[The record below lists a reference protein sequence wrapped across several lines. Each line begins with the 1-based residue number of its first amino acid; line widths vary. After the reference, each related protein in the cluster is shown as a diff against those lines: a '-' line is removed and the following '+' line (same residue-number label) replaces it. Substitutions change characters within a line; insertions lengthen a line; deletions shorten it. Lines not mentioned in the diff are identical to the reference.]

1 MKAPGHPL
9 GRSLFLL
16 ALLGAMAAAPA
27 RAVVKAETDPETGLI
42 KAPGWEAVKAQC
54 GVCHSHQLV
63 TAQRGDAAFW
73 TGLIRW
79 MQATQNLWTLPEP
92 LEGEIVSYL
101 ATHYNETDW
110 GRRPSCRRRCSRA
123 ASAPLGRP
131 RPPK

>member
-1 MKAPGHPL
+1 MKAPRHPL
-9 GRSLFLL
+9 GRALFLL
-16 ALLGAMAAAPA
+16 ALFGAIAAAPA
-27 RAVVKAETDPETGLI
+27 WAETDPESGLI

-54 GVCHSHQLV
+54 GVCHSHKLV

-79 MQATQNLWTLPEP
+79 MQATQNLWALPEP

-110 GRRPSCRRRCSRA
+110 GRRPQLPPTLLPGSERTPGEA
-123 ASAPLGRP
+123 AAP
-131 RPPK
+131 

>member
-1 MKAPGHPL
+1 MKAPRLALRRAPG
-9 GRSLFLL
+9 GALL
-16 ALLGAMAAAPA
+16 AAALVAAMAAAPA
-27 RAVVKAETDPETGLI
+27 RAETDPESGLI

-79 MQATQNLWTLPEP
+79 MQATQNLWALPEP

-110 GRRPSCRRRCSRA
+110 GRRPQLPPTLLPGGERTLGEA
-123 ASAPLGRP
+123 AAP
-131 RPPK
+131 

>member
-1 MKAPGHPL
+1 VKVPRHVPRRAL
-9 GRSLFLL
+9 LLL
-16 ALLGAMAAAPA
+16 ALFGTLAAAPA
-27 RAVVKAETDPETGLI
+27 RAETDPETGLI

-54 GVCHSHQLV
+54 GVCHSHKLV

-92 LEGEIVSYL
+92 LEGGIVSYL

-110 GRRPSCRRRCSRA
+110 GRRPQLPPPLLPGSERTPGEA
-123 ASAPLGRP
+123 AAP
-131 RPPK
+131 

>member
-1 MKAPGHPL
+1 MKAPRHAI
-9 GRSLFLL
+9 GRALFLL
-16 ALLGAMAAAPA
+16 ALFGAIAAAPA
-27 RAVVKAETDPETGLI
+27 WAETDPESGLI

-54 GVCHSHQLV
+54 GVCHSHKLV

-79 MQATQNLWTLPEP
+79 MQATQNLWALPEP

-110 GRRPSCRRRCSRA
+110 GRRPQLPPTLLPGSERTPGEA
-123 ASAPLGRP
+123 AAP
-131 RPPK
+131 

>member
-1 MKAPGHPL
+1 MKASRHAL
-9 GRSLFLL
+9 GRALFLL
-16 ALLGAMAAAPA
+16 ALFGALAAAPA
-27 RAVVKAETDPETGLI
+27 RAETDPESGLI

-54 GVCHSHQLV
+54 GVCHSHKLV

-79 MQATQNLWTLPEP
+79 MQATQNLWALPEP

-110 GRRPSCRRRCSRA
+110 GRRPQLPPTLLPGSGRTLGQA
-123 ASAPLGRP
+123 AAP
-131 RPPK
+131 

>member
-54 GVCHSHQLV
+54 GVCHSHKLV

-73 TGLIRW
+73 TGLLRW
-79 MQATQNLWTLPEP
+79 MQATQNLWALPEP
-92 LEGEIVSYL
+92 LETEIVSYL
-101 ATHYNETDW
+101 ATHYNESDW
-110 GRRPSCRRRCSRA
+110 GRRPNLPPTLLPGSERTLGEA
-123 ASAPLGRP
+123 AAP
-131 RPPK
+131 

>member
-1 MKAPGHPL
+1 MKAPRHASSRAL
-9 GRSLFLL
+9 LLL
-16 ALLGAMAAAPA
+16 ALFGAIAAAPA
-27 RAVVKAETDPETGLI
+27 RAGTDPESGLI

-54 GVCHSHQLV
+54 GVCHSHKLV

-79 MQATQNLWTLPEP
+79 MQATQNLWALPAP

-110 GRRPSCRRRCSRA
+110 GRRPQLPPTLLPGSERTPGEA
-123 ASAPLGRP
+123 AAP
-131 RPPK
+131 

>member
-1 MKAPGHPL
+1 M
-9 GRSLFLL
+9 L
-16 ALLGAMAAAPA
+16 ALLGTLAAAPA
-27 RAVVKAETDPETGLI
+27 SAETDPESGLI

-54 GVCHSHQLV
+54 GVCHSHKLV

-79 MQATQNLWTLPEP
+79 MQATQNLWALPEP

-110 GRRPSCRRRCSRA
+110 GRRPQLPPTLLPGSERTSGEA
-123 ASAPLGRP
+123 AAP
-131 RPPK
+131 

>member
-54 GVCHSHQLV
+54 GVCHSHKLV

-73 TGLIRW
+73 TGLLRW
-79 MQATQNLWTLPEP
+79 MQATQNLWALPEP
-92 LEGEIVSYL
+92 LETEIVSYL
-101 ATHYNETDW
+101 ATHYNESDW
-110 GRRPSCRRRCSRA
+110 GRRPN
-123 ASAPLGRP
+123 L
-131 RPPK
+131 PPTLLPGG

>member
-1 MKAPGHPL
+1 MKAPRQVPRRAL
-9 GRSLFLL
+9 LLL
-16 ALLGAMAAAPA
+16 ALFGTLAAAPA
-27 RAVVKAETDPETGLI
+27 WAETDPDTGLI

-54 GVCHSHQLV
+54 GVCHSHKLV

-79 MQATQNLWTLPEP
+79 MQATQNLWALPEP

-110 GRRPSCRRRCSRA
+110 GRRPQLPPTLLPGSERTLGEA
-123 ASAPLGRP
+123 AAP
-131 RPPK
+131 

>member
-1 MKAPGHPL
+1 MKAPRHPL
-9 GRSLFLL
+9 GRALFLL
-16 ALLGAMAAAPA
+16 ALFGAIAAAPA
-27 RAVVKAETDPETGLI
+27 RAETDPESGLI

-54 GVCHSHQLV
+54 GVCHSHKLV

-79 MQATQNLWTLPEP
+79 MQATQNLWALPEP

-110 GRRPSCRRRCSRA
+110 GRRPQLPPTLLPGSERTPGEA
-123 ASAPLGRP
+123 AAP
-131 RPPK
+131 

>member
-1 MKAPGHPL
+1 MKAPRQTPPRAL
-9 GRSLFLL
+9 LLL
-16 ALLGAMAAAPA
+16 ALFGTLAATPA
-27 RAVVKAETDPETGLI
+27 RAETDPESGLI

-54 GVCHSHQLV
+54 GVCHSHKLV

-79 MQATQNLWTLPEP
+79 MQATQNLWALPAP

-110 GRRPSCRRRCSRA
+110 GRRPQLPPPLLPGSERTPGEA
-123 ASAPLGRP
+123 AAP
-131 RPPK
+131 